1 MNHLARG
8 DKMAKRLGFGCM
20 RLPLLDKDDQ
30 TSFDTETLNKL
41 VDMFLER
48 GFTYFDTAYTYHG
61 FMSEEAIR
69 EALVKRHNRDEFTL
83 ATKLPPRMLKSVE
96 DQDRIF
102 NEQLENC
109 GVEFFD
115 YYLLHNIGVSAY
127 QQACKYDTFGFALE
141 KKEEGKIKNLGI
153 SFHATPEL
161 LDEILTAHPELD
173 FVQLQI
179 NYIDWENPGI
189 QSKRC
194 YDVARKHNKSI
205 FVMEPCKGGNLAL
218 VPEKAEEL
226 MKVYNPE
233 ASVASWAIRFA
244 ASQEGVMMVLS
255 GMSTMEQV
263 LDNTSYMADFKP
275 LNEEEYRIINQ
286 VIDIINDNTAI
297 PCTTCRYCVEGCPKN
312 IAIPNYFALYNS
324 AKRAVTDNIS
334 SQFVYYLNLTS
345 THGRASDCID
355 CKQCEKAC
363 PQHLKITE
371 YLKDVS
377 AEFDAG
383 PGLPITR

>member
-1 MNHLARG
+1 MT
-8 DKMAKRLGFGCM
+8 KRLGFGCM

-30 TSFDTETLNKL
+30 TSFDTETFNKL
-41 VDMFLER
+41 VDTFLER

-61 FMSEEAIR
+61 FKSEGTVR
-69 EALVKRHNRDEFTL
+69 EALVKRHNRDEFSL

-96 DQDRIF
+96 DQERIF

-115 YYLLHNIGVSAY
+115 YFLLHNIGVSAY
-127 QQACKYDTFGFALE
+127 QQACKYDTFGFALK
-141 KKEEGKIKNLGI
+141 KKEEGKIKNFGI
-153 SFHATPEL
+153 SFHDTPEL

-179 NYIDWENPGI
+179 NYVDWENPGI
-189 QSKRC
+189 QSRKC
-194 YDVARKHNKSI
+194 YEVARKHNKPI
-205 FVMEPCKGGNLAL
+205 VVMEPCKGGNLAL

-226 MKVYNPE
+226 MKAYNPE
-233 ASVASWAIRFA
+233 ASIASWAIRFA

-255 GMSTMEQV
+255 GMNTMEQI
-263 LDNTSYMADFKP
+263 LDNTSYMAGFKP

-286 VIDIINDNTAI
+286 VIDIINENTAI
-297 PCTTCRYCVEGCPKN
+297 PCTTCRYCVEGCPMN
-312 IAIPNYFALYNS
+312 IAIPDYFALYNS

-345 THGRASDCID
+345 NHGKASDCID

-377 AEFDAG
+377 AEFEAG
-383 PGLPITR
+383 PGLPTK

>member
-1 MNHLARG
+1 ML
-8 DKMAKRLGFGCM
+8 KQLGFGCM

-41 VDMFLER
+41 VDTFLER
-48 GFTYFDTAYTYHG
+48 GFTYFDTALTYHG
-61 FMSEEAIR
+61 FKSEEAIR

-115 YYLLHNIGVSAY
+115 YFLLHNIGVSAY
-127 QQACKYDTFGFALE
+127 QQACKYDTFGFALK

-153 SFHATPEL
+153 SFHDTPEL

-189 QSKRC
+189 QSRRC
-194 YDVARKHNKSI
+194 YEVARKHNKSI
-205 FVMEPCKGGNLAL
+205 VVMEPCKGGNLAS

-226 MKVYNPE
+226 MKAYNPE
-233 ASVASWAIRFA
+233 ASIASWAIRFA

-255 GMSTMEQV
+255 GMNTTEQV

-286 VIDIINDNTAI
+286 VIDIINENTLI
-297 PCTTCRYCVEGCPKN
+297 PCTTCRYCVEGCPQN
-312 IAIPNYFALYNS
+312 IAIPDYFALYNS

-334 SQFVYYLNLTS
+334 SQFVYYMNLNS
-345 THGRASDCID
+345 NHGKASDCID

-371 YLKDVS
+371 YLKDV
-377 AEFDAG
+377 AVEFEAG
-383 PGLPITR
+383 PGLPTK